1 MTSDS
6 PSMTDTTLSADQV
19 ADFLRENTEF
29 FTTHAELFATL
40 PVPHPHGGRTISL
53 GERQIFTLRERNRE
67 FEWRLNELI
76 NTASVNES
84 ISTKLM
90 QWCCR
95 LLAETEIQRLPGEIA
110 LGLAQQFDLN
120 EVGLRL
126 WRLGKL
132 PDNGYGAPVSEDVR
146 TFTDSLKVPY
156 CGTDTAFEAVDWL
169 SATPRSLAM
178 IPLRPAPD
186 EPSIGLLVL
195 GSDDAERFAADKGTA
210 FLETVGSLASATL
223 HRLAAD

>member
-1 MTSDS
+1 
-6 PSMTDTTLSADQV
+6 MTDTTLSADQV
-19 ADFLRENTEF
+19 ADFLRENPDF
-29 FTTHAELFATL
+29 FTAHAELFSTL
-40 PVPHPHGGRTISL
+40 QVPHPHGGRTISL

-76 NTASVNES
+76 SNASFNES
-84 ISTKLM
+84 ISTKLT

-95 LLAETEIQRLPGEIA
+95 LLGEVEIQRLPGEIA

-126 WRLGKL
+126 WRLAEL
-132 PDNGYGAPVSEDVR
+132 PETGYGEPVPEDVR

-156 CGTDTAFEAVDWL
+156 CGTDTAFEAVKWL

-178 IPLRPAPD
+178 IPLRPAPE

-195 GSDDAERFAADKGTA
+195 GSDDAERFAPDKGTA
-210 FLETVGSLASATL
+210 FLETVGNLASATL
-223 HRLAAD
+223 RRLAAA